1 MSRPGV
7 LVDSSRL
14 TFSCFLLL
22 QNVLIDNTGG
32 FVAIYVVVL
41 ACWPKRMQTPNQLLS
56 SFTLSS
62 SLTTA
67 TNYRVLVSGA

>member
-32 FVAIYVVVL
+32 FIAIYFVL
-41 ACWPKRMQTPNQLLS
+41 
-56 SFTLSS
+56 
-62 SLTTA
+62 LT
-67 TNYRVLVSGA
+67 